1 MNMKYNNLSIIFG
14 IIFAVGL
21 GLLAYLSFIL
31 AIVLSFLG
39 VDWFVCMVGVFGV
52 LAILTLVAAVLAR
65 KKIKFTMIVNFV
77 SLLVVLAINIYLL
90 IVGIFEQNT
99 GLIAVFLGVLAL
111 AIITALFSVIAK
123 KKNYFVI
130 DRMPW

>member
-130 DRMPW
+130 DRMP